1 MILCHCSQG
10 YLAKHGIVDLS
21 RVQMVLQ
28 GMLSQSSDTFRAIVH
43 KNKWEW

>member
-1 MILCHCSQG
+1 MLDNDTVFQG

-28 GMLSQSSDTFRAIVH
+28 GVYM
-43 KNKWEW
+43 